1 MIYYSICICFLYC
14 FLKFN
19 NVVITLKINNI
30 HKSFYHNYNN
40 NYYYNNINKI
50 NHFYNI
56 NINSNSNF
64 IKRKNVI
71 LNLSYELRPH
81 NTLDTNYIINK
92 NNNNGMKSLIL
103 DDFNQILEAIS
114 IFIEIYGDSNI
125 PNKFEIPAELPWPS
139 SLHGL
144 RLGLLI
150 YLYLS
155 FHLSIFYLYLS
166 LYKLIYFSL
175 YFSILYLSTISM
187 HLLYHPLILRLN
199 KSIYAYIYQCI
210 YYYHQ

>member
-1 MIYYSICICFLYC
+1 MKYYSLCMYYLYC

-30 HKSFYHNYNN
+30 HKSFYHNYNF

-50 NHFYNI
+50 YHFYKK
-56 NINSNSNF
+56 NINSHSN
-64 IKRKNVI
+64 IVKRKNVI

-81 NTLDTNYIINK
+81 NTLDTNYINNK

-114 IFIEIYGDSNI
+114 IFIEINGDSNI
-125 PNKFEIPAELPWPS
+125 PNKFEIPAEVPWPL

-144 RLGLLI
+144 RLGLLV
-150 YLYLS
+150 YVYLS
-155 FHLSIFYLYLS
+155 FHLCLYSIFTYRYTNLYTS
-166 LYKLIYFSL
+166 LY
-175 YFSILYLSTISM
+175 
-187 HLLYHPLILRLN
+187 
-199 KSIYAYIYQCI
+199 YIYLQYLCI
-210 YYYHQ
+210 YCIIAFK

>member
-1 MIYYSICICFLYC
+1 MIYYSLCICFLYC

-40 NYYYNNINKI
+40 NYY
-50 NHFYNI
+50 HFYSK
-56 NINSNSNF
+56 NINSHSNF

-81 NTLDTNYIINK
+81 NTLDTNYINNK

-150 YLYLS
+150 YLYSIFTYRYTNLYTS
-155 FHLSIFYLYLS
+155 LYTSLYYIYLQYLCIYCIIHLSYV
-166 LYKLIYFSL
+166 
-175 YFSILYLSTISM
+175 
-187 HLLYHPLILRLN
+187 
-199 KSIYAYIYQCI
+199 
-210 YYYHQ
+210 